1 MKQNSPITE
10 NFVIT
15 LMVRCRRLLIQIS
28 RENHRNHARKFY
40 PFNHF
45 VGFINYKLQN
55 NIISVRPNT
64 EDFLYWIVHFINWWI
79 FGYNWQNFETE
90 TKQWRDGNYEHTDSV
105 RISNSEDVLYFY
117 SPYSK
122 NGKRIVHAHA
132 LNYCHY
138 LLKYFCLNFDIF
150 FSRIVA
156 IECRS
161 QIDLVLSD
169 SKWLSSSRL
178 WT

>member
-1 MKQNSPITE
+1 MLIVSFLYFCLSLNVLAEILIKWYRNFMSFLKYRTVGIWIMKQNSPITE

-15 LMVRCRRLLIQIS
+15 LMVRCQRLLIQIS

-90 TKQWRDGNYEHTDSV
+90 TIAVTWRQLLTHRQRS
-105 RISNSEDVLYFY
+105 
-117 SPYSK
+117 
-122 NGKRIVHAHA
+122 
-132 LNYCHY
+132 Y
-138 LLKYFCLNFDIF
+138 LK
-150 FSRIVA
+150 
-156 IECRS
+156 
-161 QIDLVLSD
+161 
-169 SKWLSSSRL
+169 
-178 WT
+178 

>member
-1 MKQNSPITE
+1 MVGLIAEIKGWIVFQCNGIEVLIVSFLYFCLSLNVLAEILIKCVGISCHFSNIYRTGGIWIMKQNSPITE

-64 EDFLYWIVHFINWWI
+64 EGFLYWIVHFINWWI

-90 TKQWRDGNYEHTDSV
+90 TKQWRDGNY
-105 RISNSEDVLYFY
+105 
-117 SPYSK
+117 
-122 NGKRIVHAHA
+122 
-132 LNYCHY
+132 
-138 LLKYFCLNFDIF
+138 
-150 FSRIVA
+150 
-156 IECRS
+156 
-161 QIDLVLSD
+161 
-169 SKWLSSSRL
+169 
-178 WT
+178 

>member
-1 MKQNSPITE
+1 MIKLIAEIKEWIVFQCNGIVIFVFLLIVERFSGNFNKMGRNFMSFLKYRTGGIWIMKQNSPITE

-15 LMVRCRRLLIQIS
+15 LMVRCQRLLIQIS

-55 NIISVRPNT
+55 NIISVRPNS

-90 TKQWRDGNYEHTDSV
+90 TKQWRDGNY
-105 RISNSEDVLYFY
+105 
-117 SPYSK
+117 
-122 NGKRIVHAHA
+122 
-132 LNYCHY
+132 
-138 LLKYFCLNFDIF
+138 
-150 FSRIVA
+150 
-156 IECRS
+156 
-161 QIDLVLSD
+161 
-169 SKWLSSSRL
+169 
-178 WT
+178 